1 MSSLQIF
8 KVNHLID
15 KNKIDTI
22 YVFYGSNLDID
33 EDTDLTELFK
43 AEPTNKLFDNIF
55 TQEELQNIKDKD
67 IDVEFLNE
75 AIHIDDTIGVIKL
88 KIVLAL
94 GIRTTIDELY
104 LYSLK
109 KRKIITIISLPNAN
123 TK

>member
-43 AEPTNKLFDNIF
+43 AEPTNK
-55 TQEELQNIKDKD
+55 
-67 IDVEFLNE
+67 
-75 AIHIDDTIGVIKL
+75 
-88 KIVLAL
+88 
-94 GIRTTIDELY
+94 
-104 LYSLK
+104 
-109 KRKIITIISLPNAN
+109 
-123 TK
+123 